1 MVLWSM
7 DDWEYVERQVVRDPR
22 GREWSVALM
31 DVLGQAGDPD
41 VPNRLLEMQYAA
53 GRYFTL
59 IYSPSGGV
67 QWERGHA
74 SLEEATTEYS
84 RLLVDVVDGRL
95 DPAQPAFRANLDD
108 W

>member
-1 MVLWSM
+1 MAPWSM
-7 DDWEYVERQVVRDPR
+7 DDWEYLERQVVRDPK
-22 GREWSVALM
+22 GRAWSVALM
-31 DVLGQAGDPD
+31 DVLGQEGDPE

-59 IYSPSGGV
+59 IYSATGAV
-67 QWERGHA
+67 QWERGHT
-74 SLEEATTEYS
+74 SLGEATAEYS

-108 W
+108 P